1 MTASAVT
8 LPSNFYDT
16 TSPKLLKQPE
26 PQYFWLMLLAA
37 AEAKSTLAAAGM
49 IGMPGR
55 EITGGNFAYASE
67 LDRLML
73 AAASE
78 CSEAVTV
85 EESLGSGP
93 GHTVRI
99 NRPAFSGGGYTEG
112 DRQIGP
118 SASISTTPIDVSGEQ
133 STITLKRVVG
143 PFASGGSVPQ
153 PYAIDAMDA
162 KLGVHKLSDIV
173 ALHLRR
179 DRMKYADT
187 VCGAYFD
194 EAATAILY
202 VGSQTVDNDYA
213 TANAG
218 PCGAEL
224 LFRVEESLSTRHIP
238 TFSNGRWKMALH
250 SRAIRQLKSDSI
262 YAAYAKAH
270 ADGKN
275 PLFPG
280 YVTTL
285 GRLDLYEVNTIGS
298 TANSSSVTVYRNV
311 AFGPGAVGYG
321 VGKRPTVQPSTDD
334 NYGETAKVI
343 WCAYEG
349 FSCLDERFLVSARTT

>member
-1 MTASAVT
+1 
-8 LPSNFYDT
+8 
-16 TSPKLLKQPE
+16 
-26 PQYFWLMLLAA
+26 MLLAA
-37 AEAKSTLAAAGM
+37 AEARSTLQQVG
-49 IGMPGR
+49 GLGLPSR

-78 CSEAVTV
+78 CSEAVSV

-93 GHTVRI
+93 GHTIRI
-99 NRPAFSGGGYTEG
+99 NRPAFSGGGYTEAS
-112 DRQIGP
+112 RQIGP
-118 SASISTTPIDVSGEQ
+118 SETISVTPIDVSGEQ
-133 STITLKRVVG
+133 STITLKRVIG

-173 ALHLRR
+173 SLHLRR
-179 DRMKYADT
+179 DRMVYIDT
-187 VCGAYFD
+187 VVNSYFN
-194 EAATAILY
+194 EASTAILY
-202 VGSQTVDNDYA
+202 VGSFTADNDYL
-213 TANAG
+213 TAQAG
-218 PCGAEL
+218 QCSADL
-224 LFRVEESLSTRHIP
+224 LFRVEESLASRHIP
-238 TFSNGRWKMALH
+238 TFSNGRWKMALS
-250 SRAIRQLKSDSI
+250 SRAMRQLKTDSV
-262 YAAYAKAH
+262 YAAYAKSH

-280 YVTTL
+280 YVATI
-285 GRLDLYEVNTIGS
+285 GRLDLYEVNTIAS
-298 TANSSSVTVYRNV
+298 ASNSSSVVVYRNV

-349 FSCLDERFLVSARTT
+349 INCLDERFLVSARTT